1 MSQPNA
7 TAATAADDE
16 VEGLFA
22 AALASGHWQSL
33 AQLQSSIPDD
43 LAEAKCQSTNP
54 LVYADLPDPKEYGRH
69 ALAAEAVKALEASGD
84 FEVRETAGQRELCRL
99 KASEAAPPPSPVAEK
114 SEEPTTP
121 QPPTEVSDE
130 APVTPAEP
138 AALAADAAVPPA
150 PPPPAIDPEFAALLP
165 PLTAE
170 EAAQLEANLLADGVC
185 HDPLVSWKG
194 PGSSWAGTTA
204 CRSAWRT
211 TSRSPFGSWRC
222 LPARQP
228 SAGSS
233 AIS

>member
-1 MSQPNA
+1 MIHPN
-7 TAATAADDE
+7 TAATDSLGE
-16 VEGLFA
+16 VQRLFS
-22 AALASGHWQSL
+22 AALAQGQWRSL
-33 AQLQSSIPDD
+33 AHLQQSIPDD
-43 LAEAKCQSTNP
+43 LAEARCRSVSP
-54 LVYADLPDPKEYGRH
+54 LVYADLPDPKEYGRI
-69 ALAAEAVKALEASGD
+69 ALAAEAVRALEASGE
-84 FEVRETAGQRELCRL
+84 FELRGNAGQQELRRL
-99 KASEAAPPPSPVAEK
+99 QQEDVAPPPGAVAEQ
-114 SEEPTTP
+114 SEGFTAP
-121 QPPTEVSDE
+121 QPSAE
-130 APVTPAEP
+130 APVTPSEP
-138 AALAADAAVPPA
+138 AALAADEALPPS

-211 TSRSPFGSWRC
+211 TSRSPSGSWRY
-222 LPARQP
+222 LPARRP